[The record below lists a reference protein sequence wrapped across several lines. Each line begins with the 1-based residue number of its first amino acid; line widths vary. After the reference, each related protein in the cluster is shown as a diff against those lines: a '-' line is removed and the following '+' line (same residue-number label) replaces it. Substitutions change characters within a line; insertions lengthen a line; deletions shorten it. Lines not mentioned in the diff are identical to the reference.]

1 MKEGSKSQNVGLKM
15 ERDEETTL
23 NIKRTKLKFKIKHW
37 NALVVV
43 LCAE

>member
-23 NIKRTKLKFKIKHW
+23 NIKVDQVKIQNKT
-37 NALVVV
+37 LE
-43 LCAE
+43 CFSCCFMC